1 MQTVLSDLGLSLSPE
16 KTRITTFRK
25 GYSFLGFVLSP
36 HSRRMR
42 PKSVKKFKEQVRAHT
57 CRKHNFDLSVIE
69 KLNRV
74 IRGTGHYF
82 GTPWSTNRE
91 RFNQLDSWVRMRLR
105 CMKYK
110 RKSRHDNHRLRVK
123 SFVRLGLLT
132 LEGILLGHTNA
143 QRPNSSSGART
154 VHRVVKHWLEFDT
167 SPVQGS
173 PGA

>member
-1 MQTVLSDLGLSLSPE
+1 M
-16 KTRITTFRK
+16 K
-25 GYSFLGFVLSP
+25 GFG
-36 HSRRMR
+36 R
-42 PKSVKKFKEQVRAHT
+42 KFKEQVRAHT
-57 CRKHNFDLSVIE
+57 RRKHNFDLSVIE

-132 LEGILLGHTNA
+132 LEGILMGHANA

-167 SPVQGS
+167 PPVQGS